1 MDQTAGTI
9 HNWVSASWRTVFARV
24 VDLSGF
30 GGSSQA
36 ELFAVNELGETA
48 GGLLA
53 GAMDAELLPAMREVL
68 ASPPRQGLRTLTL
81 EVHGEAIMRAG
92 LSCGG
97 AAQVLVQTADG
108 VPWRFWTALSERRPV
123 VLATTVEG
131 PAASPQALA
140 VTADGR
146 SWGSL
151 GDGATDRAVSEAG
164 AGLLAEGQRAV
175 RRLQS
180 ERGTVLLEAVIPDP
194 RLVVV
199 GSGSVADAIVFQAA
213 MLGWQCRIAGD
224 LDEAETH
231 LAWAA
236 DTAAVVVLS
245 HDPRLDAPALV
256 TAMRQGAC
264 YLGAMGSRRTQAAR
278 TARLR
283 TLGMGNDDIDR
294 IRGPIGLDLGGQT
307 AALIALS
314 VCAEIQAVRTGR
326 SAKPLCDSDGP
337 IRDRGS
343 RPVST

>member
-1 MDQTAGTI
+1 MDKTAGTI
-9 HNWVSASWRTVFARV
+9 HDWISGGWRTVFARV
-24 VDLSGF
+24 VDLTGF

-53 GAMDAELLPAMREVL
+53 GTTDAELLAAMREVL
-68 ASPPRQGLRTLTL
+68 AGPPRQGLRTLTV
-81 EVHGEAIMRAG
+81 EVHGEAVIRAG

-97 AAQVLVQTADG
+97 AAQVLLQTTDA
-108 VPWRFWTALSERRPV
+108 VPWRFWTAVAERRPV
-123 VLATTVEG
+123 VLATTVAG

-140 VTADGR
+140 VTADGE

-151 GDGATDRAVSEAG
+151 GDDGTDRTAAEAS
-164 AGLLAEGQRAV
+164 AGLLAEGQQAV
-175 RRLQS
+175 RRIHS
-180 ERGTVLLEAVIPDP
+180 GRGTVLLEALIPDP

-213 MLGWQCRIAGD
+213 LLGWQCRIAGD
-224 LDEAETH
+224 LDEVESH

-236 DTAAVVVLS
+236 DTTAVVVLS
-245 HDPRLDAPALV
+245 HDPQLDAPALV
-256 TAMRQGAC
+256 AAMRHGAS
-264 YLGAMGSRRTQAAR
+264 YLGAMGSRRTQASRA
-278 TARLR
+278 ARLR
-283 TLGMGNDDIDR
+283 AVGVGDR
-294 IRGPIGLDLGGQT
+294 DVELIRGPVGLDLGGQT

-326 SAKPLCDSDGP
+326 SATPLRVSGP

-343 RPVST
+343 RPVGS